1 MSRLNLDFSLQTAEE
16 RQKFITQYLKEITF
30 KPNRQEL
37 NQIGDYLLWG
47 KDSQTNT
54 AVAKDAN
61 IQLTS
66 RKGTWDKKE
75 QSTSLEQLIEVPSF
89 NQNILSPFYASIT
102 QKPKKEKFSR
112 AEARRNAPPELQS
125 SFEELW
131 HQIDLT
137 ELTLNFYDINSGKRE
152 KDPRTSLINS
162 LTPKELTQCRERA
175 LTLTPQDYLKLRH
188 YLVDLRRQ
196 QYSLRDLYLKPV
208 QSMEVPSPKLYMDD
222 TLVFE
227 ADINVRP
234 LGLRQYHPEIFTLTP
249 NPNDFTEE
257 QLKEIFTFYWTKE
270 RPAEQTYYEF
280 DFRELEPVYHL
291 ILYYRQLEFL
301 GEESNIHLLLDTLN
315 FYIEQ
320 SQLTEIQ
327 RLILRRKQDHIK
339 NQEIAQEVNSKF
351 GMSYSPN
358 YISTIFR
365 HRIIKQIN
373 ETAQYHLELIGQL
386 AFPENFKRCST
397 CGKTLLLHK
406 HNFIRKARSA
416 DGFTAR
422 CKVCDKEVKQRRK
435 NNG

>member
-1 MSRLNLDFSLQTAEE
+1 
-16 RQKFITQYLKEITF
+16 
-30 KPNRQEL
+30 
-37 NQIGDYLLWG
+37 
-47 KDSQTNT
+47 
-54 AVAKDAN
+54 
-61 IQLTS
+61 
-66 RKGTWDKKE
+66 
-75 QSTSLEQLIEVPSF
+75 
-89 NQNILSPFYASIT
+89 
-102 QKPKKEKFSR
+102 
-112 AEARRNAPPELQS
+112 
-125 SFEELW
+125 
-131 HQIDLT
+131 
-137 ELTLNFYDINSGKRE
+137 
-152 KDPRTSLINS
+152 
-162 LTPKELTQCRERA
+162 
-175 LTLTPQDYLKLRH
+175 
-188 YLVDLRRQ
+188 
-196 QYSLRDLYLKPV
+196 
-208 QSMEVPSPKLYMDD
+208 MEVPSPKLYMDD

-270 RPAEQTYYEF
+270 RPTEQTYYEF

-327 RLILRRKQDHIK
+327 QLILRRKQDHIK

-397 CGKTLLLHK
+397 CGKTLLSHK

>member
-47 KDSQTNT
+47 KDSKTNT

-112 AEARRNAPPELQS
+112 AEARRNAPPELLS
-125 SFEELW
+125 SLEELW

-152 KDPRTSLINS
+152 KDPRTSLINA
-162 LTPKELTQCRERA
+162 LTPKELTQCKERA

-327 RLILRRKQDHIK
+327 QLILRRKQDHIK